1 MGKHFLIPS
10 STRMASG
17 CVPQTAIMIA
27 ARYIN
32 SMIYC
37 PRQQSFQKGTEK
49 AVHTS
54 RKIHPSQGMV
64 AIKSESNEI
73 HTAILLLRSLHFLST
88 SSQTD
93 AGLRFLSGTSG

>member
-1 MGKHFLIPS
+1 MAKHFLIPS
-10 STRMASG
+10 TARKASG
-17 CVPQTAIMIA
+17 CLPQTAITIA

-32 SMIYC
+32 IRMYC
-37 PRQQSFQKGTEK
+37 PSQQSFEKGTEK

-54 RKIHPSQGMV
+54 RKIHPSEGMV

-88 SSQTD
+88 KQPN
-93 AGLRFLSGTSG
+93 

>member
-17 CVPQTAIMIA
+17 CVPQTAITIA
-27 ARYIN
+27 AHYIN
-32 SMIYC
+32 SMMYC

-88 SSQTD
+88 KQPN
-93 AGLRFLSGTSG
+93 